1 MKSKQH
7 PPRSA
12 GQYNRANLSA
22 QQRAPLT
29 QYDIRSRLFEGFRRG
44 WRGGKASEISASSVR
59 RAAPEPQRHA
69 RTELECRGG
78 GHI

>member
-1 MKSKQH
+1 MRSEQH

-29 QYDIRSRLFEGFRRG
+29 RYDIRSRLFGGFRRG
-44 WRGGKASEISASSVR
+44 WRGGKASESSVSSMS
-59 RAAPEPQRHA
+59 
-69 RTELECRGG
+69 
-78 GHI
+78 